1 MRTFMECGWPAW
13 AVVFLALVAVV
24 VGLVALVLGFVKPR
38 WGLLAS
44 VFALLASCSVPGAGA
59 FGTLSGRQKVEA
71 AVSGPSVSPALRKK
85 ILAEGYRE
93 AGTCTEIGGIAG
105 VFPLLLAF
113 AALGVGFAR
122 RNKAK

>member
-13 AVVFLALVAVV
+13 AVVAMALAAVV
-24 VGLVALVLGFVKPR
+24 VGLIALVLGFVKPH
-38 WGLLAS
+38 WGLVAS
-44 VFALLASCSVPGAGA
+44 VFALLASCSVPGVGA
-59 FGTLSGRQKVEA
+59 LGTWSGRQKVESV
-71 AVSGPSVSPALRKK
+71 VSGASVTPALREK
-85 ILAEGYRE
+85 IRAVGYRE

-122 RNKAK
+122 RKAK